1 MECSLG
7 LFVFE
12 NQALFSTPGDSGG
25 S

>member
-12 NQALFSTPGDSGG
+12 NQALFSTP
-25 S
+25 